1 MYKRIVVPLDGSKGA
16 ERALPLAARLARCTA
31 GTLLLMRAVPAPG
44 ADGPHLAS
52 SLVSPAAR
60 LAEDAAAYLNDLAAH
75 LGRHGIATEQVIQI
89 GAAGEAIV
97 AAARAH
103 DADSILLRST
113 GRTSRTRWMLG
124 SVARQVVRDAP
135 VPVLVAREGGRPL
148 PPANRYDELPRG
160 SLRMLVPLDGSPLAE
175 AALIPALRLAEA
187 LAIPEQ
193 GNLHLAHILP
203 AFSGSAEAGAAD
215 AARYLD
221 ELTVRLEAER
231 TARPGPSITWSVLF
245 DTDVPLALANLAER
259 GEEPGAP
266 AAQSFDLIALAT
278 HGQGGLERKLLGG
291 VAEQLLNHTRLPVLV
306 VRPRSRATLDAPIG
320 AGASTTNESDNGR
333 DRVLLASLESFPA
346 SDAPSWLPH
355 RL

>member
-31 GTLLLMRAVPAPG
+31 GTLLLMRAVPSPG
-44 ADGPHLAS
+44 VDDPHLAS
-52 SLVSPAAR
+52 SLVSPAAHV
-60 LAEDAAAYLNDLAAH
+60 AEDAAAYLNELAAH
-75 LGRHGIATEQVIQI
+75 LDRHGIATEQVIQT
-89 GAAGEAIV
+89 GAAGEAIT

-113 GRTSRTRWMLG
+113 GRTSRARWMLG

-135 VPVLVAREGGRPL
+135 IPVLVAREGGRPL

-160 SLRMLVPLDGSPLAE
+160 SLRVLVPLDGSPLAE
-175 AALIPALRLAEA
+175 AALIPALRFAEA
-187 LAIPEQ
+187 LAIPAQ
-193 GNLHLAHILP
+193 GNLHLAHVLP
-203 AFSGSAEAGAAD
+203 AFSGLAESDAAD
-215 AARYLD
+215 AARYLG
-221 ELTVRLEAER
+221 ELVERLDAER
-231 TARPGPSITWSVLF
+231 ATRPGPSVTWSVLF
-245 DTDVPLALANLAER
+245 DTDVPLALAQFAER

-266 AAQSFDLIALAT
+266 GARSFDLIALAT

-306 VRPRSRATLDAPIG
+306 VRPRSRATLAVPIG
-320 AGASTTNESDNGR
+320 AGASANNGR
-333 DRVLLASLESFPA
+333 DRVPRASLESFPA
-346 SDAPSWLPH
+346 SDAPSWQPH

>member
-1 MYKRIVVPLDGSKGA
+1 VYKRILVPLDGSRSA
-16 ERALPLAARLARCTA
+16 ERALPFAARLARCTA
-31 GTLLLMRAVPAPG
+31 GTLLLMRAVPSQG
-44 ADGPHLAS
+44 ADDPHLAP
-52 SLVSPAAR
+52 SLVPPAVR
-60 LAEDAAAYLNDLAAH
+60 VAENAAAYLDDLAAH
-75 LGRHGIATEQVIQI
+75 LGRHGIATEQVMRS

-97 AAARAH
+97 GAARAH
-103 DADSILLRST
+103 EADSILLRST

-160 SLRMLVPLDGSPLAE
+160 SLRVLVPLDGSPLAE
-175 AALIPALRLAEA
+175 AALIPALRFAEA

-193 GNLHLAHILP
+193 GNLHLAHVLP
-203 AFSGSAEAGAAD
+203 AFSAAAEAD
-215 AARYLD
+215 AADVARYLG
-221 ELTVRLEAER
+221 ELVARLDAER
-231 TARPGPSITWSVLF
+231 AARPGPSITWSVIF
-245 DTDVPLALANLAER
+245 DTDVPLALAHLAEQ

-266 AAQSFDLIALAT
+266 DARSFDLIALAT

-306 VRPRSRATLDAPIG
+306 VRPRSRATLAAPLG
-320 AGASTTNESDNGR
+320 DGTSAANGR
-333 DRVLLASLESFPA
+333 DPVLRASLESFPA

-355 RL
+355 RV

>member
-31 GTLLLMRAVPAPG
+31 GTLLLMRAIPSPG
-44 ADGPHLAS
+44 ADDPHLAP

-60 LAEDAAAYLNDLAAH
+60 VAENAAAYLNDLAVH
-75 LGRHGIATEQVIQI
+75 LSRHGIATEQVVQV

-148 PPANRYDELPRG
+148 PPANRYDEVPRG

-193 GNLHLAHILP
+193 GNLHLAQVLP
-203 AFSGSAEAGAAD
+203 AFSAAAESDAAD
-215 AARYLD
+215 AARYLG
-221 ELTVRLEAER
+221 ELVARLDAER
-231 TARPGPSITWSVLF
+231 AVRPGPSITWSVLF
-245 DTDVPLALANLAER
+245 DTDVPLALAQLAER

-266 AAQSFDLIALAT
+266 GAQSFDLLALAT

-306 VRPRSRATLDAPIG
+306 VRPRSHESLTAPIG
-320 AGASTTNESDNGR
+320 AGASAANER
-333 DRVLLASLESFPA
+333 DRVLLALLESFPA

-355 RL
+355 RV